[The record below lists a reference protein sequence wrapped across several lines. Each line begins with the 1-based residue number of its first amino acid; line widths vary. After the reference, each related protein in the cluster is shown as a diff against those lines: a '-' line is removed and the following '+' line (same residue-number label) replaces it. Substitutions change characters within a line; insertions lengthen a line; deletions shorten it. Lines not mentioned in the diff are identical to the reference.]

1 MTILLTYA
9 PFFLIFSVSYF
20 VLRIFFV
27 QFLISSANETAGVF
41 DQQMQILIQM
51 HLIILTTTIVGN
63 FRCYIYYSTLEID
76 VQQMTNFTTISSQL
90 RENVQYYLVVKSKI
104 RRAALLSENN
114 KSASEFNKRY

>member
-27 QFLISSANETAGVF
+27 HFLISSANETAGVF
-41 DQQMQILIQM
+41 DRQMQILIQM
-51 HLIILTTTIVGN
+51 RLIILTTTIVGKSCSSSMLGF

-76 VQQMTNFTTISSQL
+76 VQIKGKL
-90 RENVQYYLVVKSKI
+90 KC
-104 RRAALLSENN
+104 
-114 KSASEFNKRY
+114 